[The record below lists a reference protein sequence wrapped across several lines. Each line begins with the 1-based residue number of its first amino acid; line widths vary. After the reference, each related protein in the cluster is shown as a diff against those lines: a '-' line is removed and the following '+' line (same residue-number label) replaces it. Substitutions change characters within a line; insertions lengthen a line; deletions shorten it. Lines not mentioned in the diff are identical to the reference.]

1 MIPDKE
7 TRDIQAYLRGTL
19 PKIRRDKFEIRLQNE
34 PAFKAKVDA
43 LSPIFETLE
52 DIARETKIKEIITTQ
67 HIIEPVLENQTN
79 IPIRKVK
86 PLFQRVFQYAA
97 AACVLLLI
105 GVVWYDS
112 TSSSRLYREYYHA
125 EAEGGRGISID
136 NCPDK
141 ISISLYYQK
150 AYQAFLESTS
160 KQALS
165 PCLAYYKGL
174 CYLETNENSKAIG
187 LFKQGLQSSDN
198 YIKQSSEWYLGLALI
213 KNNQEDKAK
222 DVFKQIL
229 KTPEH
234 QYEINAKELVVKLDK
249 EPFLFRIRF

>member
-19 PKIRRDKFEIRLQNE
+19 PKIRREKFELKLQNDPDFE
-34 PAFKAKVDA
+34 AKVNE
-43 LSPIFETLE
+43 LRPIFETLE
-52 DIARETKIKEIITTQ
+52 DISTETKIKEIVTNQ
-67 HIIEPVLENQTN
+67 KVVEPVKENKEETPPKK
-79 IPIRKVK
+79 IK

-97 AACVLLLI
+97 AACVLLLL

-112 TSSSRLYREYYHA
+112 TSSSRLYDEYYHA
-125 EAEGGRGISID
+125 ESEGRSNNLD
-136 NCPDK
+136 DCPDK
-141 ISISLYYQK
+141 ISMSLYYQK
-150 AYQAFLESTS
+150 AYQSFLETTS
-160 KQALS
+160 KQPLT

-174 CYLETNENSKAIG
+174 CYLETNEGVKAIG
-187 LFKQGLQSSDN
+187 LFKQGLQSTDN

-213 KNNQEDKAK
+213 KNNEESKAK
-222 DVFKQIL
+222 DVFQQIL

>member
-7 TRDIQAYLRGTL
+7 TRDIKAYLRGTL
-19 PKIRRDKFEIRLQNE
+19 PKNRRDKFEIRLQNE
-34 PAFKAKVDA
+34 ADFKAKVDA
-43 LSPIFETLE
+43 LSPIFDALE

-67 HIIEPVLENQTN
+67 QIIERVNENQTK
-79 IPIRKVK
+79 IPLRKVK
-86 PLFQRVFQYAA
+86 PLFRKVFQYAA
-97 AACVLLLI
+97 VACITLLM

-112 TSSSRLYREYYHA
+112 SSSSRLYREYYHA
-125 EAEGGRGISID
+125 ETEGGRGISID
-136 NCPDK
+136 DCPDK

-150 AYQAFLESTS
+150 AYQTFLETTS
-160 KQALS
+160 KQPLS

-174 CYLETNENSKAIG
+174 CYLETNENNKAIG
-187 LFKQGLQSSDN
+187 QFKQGLKSNDN

-222 DVFKQIL
+222 IVFQQIL